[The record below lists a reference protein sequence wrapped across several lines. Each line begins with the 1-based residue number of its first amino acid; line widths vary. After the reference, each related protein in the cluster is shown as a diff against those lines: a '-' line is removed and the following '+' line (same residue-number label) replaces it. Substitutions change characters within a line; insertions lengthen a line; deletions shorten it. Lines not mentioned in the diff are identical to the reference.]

1 MRPSKSRRRCR
12 TNSGRRRATSQ
23 TRGWSTRRIIWT
35 YYAIA
40 FGFGLFVPALR
51 LFDRY
56 FVLPVFLLTCAL
68 MLGFLTRSRRQ
79 QETVWAEPRSEQPVE
94 HARV

>member
-1 MRPSKSRRRCR
+1 MRADRGHWHHQLLR
-12 TNSGRRRATSQ
+12 
-23 TRGWSTRRIIWT
+23 RGWSTRRIVWS

-56 FVLPVFLLTCAL
+56 YVLPVFLLTCAVL
-68 MLGFLTRSRRQ
+68 LGFLTSRLRRQ
-79 QETVWAEPRSEQPVE
+79 EAEWTEPQPEQSVE